1 MADNDPRDPPLS
13 RKAAGPPVH
22 PVHQPKDKSAKLLYR
37 EKRIVADVLAKH
49 VLGKRVPAE
58 IADRI
63 DLEGFQPGPTEHVD
77 PKRRTSRHA
86 DLVWRAPF
94 RDSWLYIVFVFEFQ
108 SASDWRMPVRVL
120 LETALVYDYLS
131 RDERAKRGRKLPP
144 VLPVVVHVGTEPWE
158 ESMRLEDLLA
168 DEAQA
173 FLPFAMGQEA
183 VLVSEAAEAGE
194 LEGVETAR
202 EAALK
207 LRYTV
212 DSTEF
217 QEAVAVLKAL
227 LPRDSVAREGLLA
240 WVRRSVIESGA
251 KEEDVAK
258 LRELDDLREPVVD
271 TWLSKKYRETIRKGL
286 EDGRARGLEKGR
298 ARGLE
303 EGRARGLE
311 EGRREAEA
319 RARQDHRATLA
330 GQAQRKFGVET
341 AKGLATLLE
350 GVSSLERLAEI
361 ANLII
366 DCASG
371 EELLSRAAET
381 S

>member
-1 MADNDPRDPPLS
+1 MADNDPRELPPS
-13 RKAAGPPVH
+13 REPTGPPVS

-37 EKRIVADVLAKH
+37 ERRIVADFLAKH
-49 VLGKRVPAE
+49 VLGKLVPSE

-63 DLEGFQPGPTEHVD
+63 DLEGLQPGPTEHVD

-108 SASDWRMPVRVL
+108 ATPDWRMPVRVL

-131 RDERAKRGRKLPP
+131 RGEGAKRGRKLPP
-144 VLPVVVHVGTEPWE
+144 VLPIVVHVGTEPWE
-158 ESMRLEDLLA
+158 ESMRLEDLLT

-173 FLPFAMGQEA
+173 FLPFALGQEA
-183 VLVSEAAEAGE
+183 VLVSEAAEAAE
-194 LEGVETAR
+194 LERVETAR

-212 DSTEF
+212 DTTEF

-240 WVRRSVIESGA
+240 WVRRSLIESGA
-251 KEEDVAK
+251 KEEDVEK
-258 LRELDDLREPVVD
+258 LQGLEDLGGPVVD
-271 TWLSKKYRETIRKGL
+271 TWLSKRYRETVQQGL
-286 EDGRARGLEKGR
+286 EDGRAKGLEQGR
-298 ARGLE
+298 AEGLEQRLE
-303 EGRARGLE
+303 EGRTKGRK
-311 EGRREAEA
+311 EGQRTMLVRLAE
-319 RARQDHRATLA
+319 
-330 GQAQRKFGVET
+330 RKFGVET
-341 AKGLATLLE
+341 ATALATLLE
-350 GVSSLERLAEI
+350 GASSPERLAEV
-361 ANLII
+361 ADLII
-366 DCASG
+366 DCGSG